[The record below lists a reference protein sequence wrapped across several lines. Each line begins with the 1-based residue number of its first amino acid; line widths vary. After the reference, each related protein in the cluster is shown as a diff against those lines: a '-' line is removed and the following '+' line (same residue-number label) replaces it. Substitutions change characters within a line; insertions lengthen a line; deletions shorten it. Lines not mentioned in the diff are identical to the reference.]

1 MFGDIHGC
9 FGTVEHALEALNDAT
24 RDRLFSLGELMDYG
38 PRSSDALAWIR
49 TRFAATL
56 RGNHES
62 MMLNRSRTRV
72 IVPAPNVARSR
83 RVGRNVTVRRGF

>member
-1 MFGDIHGC
+1 MRYRL
-9 FGTVEHALEALNDAT
+9 LEALNDDAT

-72 IVPAPNVARSR
+72 IVPAPNVATHWFVHVVFSGLS
-83 RVGRNVTVRRGF
+83 V